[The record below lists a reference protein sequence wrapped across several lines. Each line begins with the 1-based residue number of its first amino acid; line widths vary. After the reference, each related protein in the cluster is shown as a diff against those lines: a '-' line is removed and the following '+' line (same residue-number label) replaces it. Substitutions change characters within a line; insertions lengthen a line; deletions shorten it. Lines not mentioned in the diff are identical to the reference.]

1 MYRCLGSRHYFHLVL
16 CTDVLVLSMYFKYFE
31 NKVVFL
37 FVTTVQVQC
46 TQEHSIDIRC
56 LASLNV
62 EHLRCIKPADDLLS
76 GHTTNGTISTFQ
88 IICVSIQQP
97 LFGAVCSETYLEYY
111 PYQMAYNAFKELS
124 LIDLH

>member
-1 MYRCLGSRHYFHLVL
+1 MPFWRRCTTQDLYTHVVYPHLGVKHLGSAYYFHLVL

-37 FVTTVQVQC
+37 FVTTVHVQC

-62 EHLRCIKPADDLLS
+62 EHLRCIKPADDL
-76 GHTTNGTISTFQ
+76 
-88 IICVSIQQP
+88 
-97 LFGAVCSETYLEYY
+97 
-111 PYQMAYNAFKELS
+111 
-124 LIDLH
+124 